1 MKGPS
6 RRHASNQPQY
16 LSSYCLLL
24 TRRSSLTPTL
34 HLSIHAAQSTLSH
47 TSNSH
52 HQDHREPSES
62 TSCHNA
68 NLATLVTGTLKRAH
82 SPKAQR
88 FSITS
93 PHRRHFRRK
102 PRPDPPCH
110 PSIALGLLS
119 WVPACHPTRSI
130 TRSGSGSAVPQ
141 VSHQGPYTLFPIIVS
156 AMTIPLSNRIP
167 RCPID
172 TRKSLKAFLMSSTT
186 LAQSK
191 PQ

>member
-6 RRHASNQPQY
+6 RRHTGYIPRY
-16 LSSYCLLL
+16 LSSYCLL
-24 TRRSSLTPTL
+24 TRRFSLNPTL
-34 HLSIHAAQSTLSH
+34 HLAKHAAQSTLSH

-52 HQDHREPSES
+52 KQDYRDPSES
-62 TSCHNA
+62 TSCPSPN
-68 NLATLVTGTLKRAH
+68 LVTIATRTLKRSL

-88 FSITS
+88 LSITI
-93 PHRRHFRRK
+93 PHRRHFRREA
-102 PRPDPPCH
+102 RPNPTCH
-110 PSIALGLLS
+110 LSIALGLLS

-156 AMTIPLSNRIP
+156 AMTIPLSNRTP

-186 LAQSK
+186 LAQRK